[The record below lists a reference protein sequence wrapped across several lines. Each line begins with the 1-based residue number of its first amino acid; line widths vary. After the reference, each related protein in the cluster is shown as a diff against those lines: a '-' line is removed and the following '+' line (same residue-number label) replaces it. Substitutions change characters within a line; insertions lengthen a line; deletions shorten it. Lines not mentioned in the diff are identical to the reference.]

1 MRTYPAILVV
11 LIALVGGCV
20 ATEYVPPTLISLPTA
35 TVTPPVSTTPTATL
49 PAVAVAI
56 EPSPPP
62 SETPHVVVIDTPTA
76 EQLSRALIVPPGA
89 DIPPIAA
96 LATLPGAQ
104 AGAVLPAAAP
114 SITPQVLILPTAVPT
129 QAALGVIA
137 PTPVPTQI
145 ALLSEGA
152 ALDPA
157 LRAVESGLDAQ
168 RGLLR
173 AVPILT
179 GFDTPQV
186 REIIARGRSLGNRAN
201 VFTVVGDS
209 NSVSGDFLRPLVL
222 DNYCA
227 WGGYSPLQE
236 AVRFYNV
243 SPDGTARSSFS
254 RQSITTQ
261 MGFNSAA
268 ARDPFWANN
277 PRCNR
282 GESPLTCE
290 VRVAQPAAAIIMLGG
305 KDVSRMS
312 IDTYRYNM
320 GALVDELIGAGVVP
334 VLTTFVVL
342 PERDVYPASLAFNA
356 ALIEIAAARGTPLV
370 NLWAAAE
377 TLPDH
382 GIAADRT
389 HLRTQPGRFCDFDGG
404 ERIYGGTL
412 RNLLTLSAL
421 DLLRRM
427 F

>member
-1 MRTYPAILVV
+1 
-11 LIALVGGCV
+11 V
-20 ATEYVPPTLISLPTA
+20 ATEYTLPTLVSLP
-35 TVTPPVSTTPTATL
+35 SHTPTLVIRITPTLTL
-49 PAVAVAI
+49 PAVAINVAPPTATP
-56 EPSPPP
+56 EPPRA
-62 SETPHVVVIDTPTA
+62 VILDTPTP
-76 EQLSRALIVPPGA
+76 ERLSRALANVTAGSP
-89 DIPPIAA
+89 PPIDV
-96 LATLPGAQ
+96 LATLPGGRVVA
-104 AGAVLPAAAP
+104 ALPSIAAP
-114 SITPQVLILPTAVPT
+114 PTD
-129 QAALGVIA
+129 A
-137 PTPVPTQI
+137 PTPMPQPAALTPLPIVPLPPAPTQV
-145 ALLSEGA
+145 ALLLPGDVPISA
-152 ALDPA
+152 A
-157 LRAVESGLDAQ
+157 RADTSDLDAMRRML
-168 RGLLR
+168 RG
-173 AVPILT
+173 VPILA

-186 REIIARGRSLGNRAN
+186 RAIAARGREIGARLD

-222 DNYCA
+222 ENYCT
-227 WGGYSPLQE
+227 WGAFSSLQA
-236 AVRFYNV
+236 AVRHYSA

-268 ARDPFWANN
+268 ARDPFRANN

-290 VRVAQPAAAIIMLGG
+290 MRVTQPAAAIIMLGG
-305 KDVSRMS
+305 KDVGRMS
-312 IDTYRYNM
+312 IDTWRGNM
-320 GALVDELIGAGVVP
+320 SALVDEIIAAGAVP

-356 ALIEIAAARGTPLV
+356 VLVEIAAERGTPLI

-412 RNLLTLSAL
+412 RNLLTLGAL
-421 DLLRRM
+421 DLLRQL